1 MEQIL
6 GRGETP
12 HVMRFPSAVVRL
24 CMVAAET
31 GLDLRRA
38 VFTSAGEPR
47 VERQPPLPGPS
58 GKIQHLHVGERRSR
72 P

>member
-1 MEQIL
+1 
-6 GRGETP
+6 
-12 HVMRFPSAVVRL
+12 VRL
-24 CMVAAET
+24 YMVAAET